1 MESPAKKPAGQLYLR
16 HPFLL
21 SIDQIVEQ
29 LGTNVETGLSRL
41 KAQQSQHDY
50 GPNKLK
56 GEGNIHWHTILAK
69 QISNAMI
76 LVCFQTIFE
85 DPRPVCDDGLCS
97 YSNTG

>member
-1 MESPAKKPAGQLYLR
+1 MGTPTKKPTRQLYPR

-21 SIDQIVEQ
+21 SLDEIVEQ
-29 LGTNVETGLSRL
+29 LGTNVDTGLSRL

-56 GEGNIHWHTILAK
+56 GEGAIQWYSILVK

-76 LVCFQTIFE
+76 LVRLQDYHRAFSIHIRSQMVL
-85 DPRPVCDDGLCS
+85 PQ
-97 YSNTG
+97 

>member
-1 MESPAKKPAGQLYLR
+1 MGTPTKKPIRQFYPR

-21 SIDQIVEQ
+21 SLEEIFEQ
-29 LGTNVETGLSRL
+29 LGTNVDTGLSRL

-56 GEGNIHWHTILAK
+56 GEGAIQWYSILVK

-76 LVCFQTIFE
+76 LVRLRKSHQAFSTHVRSQMKPPKIA
-85 DPRPVCDDGLCS
+85 
-97 YSNTG
+97 

>member
-1 MESPAKKPAGQLYLR
+1 MGTPTKKPTRQLYPR

-21 SIDQIVEQ
+21 PLDEIVEQ

-56 GEGNIHWHTILAK
+56 GEGVIQWYSILVK

-76 LVCFQTIFE
+76 LVRLENYHRVFSTHIRSQMM
-85 DPRPVCDDGLCS
+85 LS
-97 YSNTG
+97 Y

>member
-1 MESPAKKPAGQLYLR
+1 MGAPTKKPTGQLYPR

-21 SIDQIVEQ
+21 PIDRIVEQ

-41 KAQQSQHDY
+41 KAQQSQRDY

-56 GEGNIHWHTILAK
+56 GEGAIQWYSILAK

-76 LVCFQTIFE
+76 LVSF
-85 DPRPVCDDGLCS
+85 
-97 YSNTG
+97 

>member
-1 MESPAKKPAGQLYLR
+1 MGSPAKKPTRQLYPR

-21 SIDQIVEQ
+21 PLNEIVEQ
-29 LGTNVETGLSRL
+29 LGTNVDTGLSRL

-56 GEGNIHWHTILAK
+56 GEGGIQWYSILVK

-76 LVCFQTIFE
+76 LV
-85 DPRPVCDDGLCS
+85 GLQIYNRAF
-97 YSNTG
+97 YSHIRSQMMLLQ

>member
-1 MESPAKKPAGQLYLR
+1 MGTVPKKPFRQLYSR

-21 SIDQIVEQ
+21 SIDDILDH
-29 LGTNVETGLSRL
+29 LGTSVESGLSQL

-56 GEGNIHWHTILAK
+56 GEGNILWYSILAK

-76 LVCFQTIFE
+76 LVCFH
-85 DPRPVCDDGLCS
+85 DYG
-97 YSNTG
+97 

>member
-1 MESPAKKPAGQLYLR
+1 MGTPTKKPSRQLYPR

-21 SIDQIVEQ
+21 PLDEIVEQ
-29 LGTNVETGLSRL
+29 LGTNLDTGLSRL

-56 GEGNIHWHTILAK
+56 GEGAIKWYSILVK

-76 LVCFQTIFE
+76 LVRLQNYLRAFSTHI
-85 DPRPVCDDGLCS
+85 S
-97 YSNTG
+97 S

>member
-1 MESPAKKPAGQLYLR
+1 MGTPTKSPTRQLYPQ

-21 SIDQIVEQ
+21 PLDEIIEQ

-56 GEGNIHWHTILAK
+56 GEGAIQWYSILVK

-76 LVCFQTIFE
+76 LVRLQRYHRVFSTHTRSQMM
-85 DPRPVCDDGLCS
+85 LS
-97 YSNTG
+97 H